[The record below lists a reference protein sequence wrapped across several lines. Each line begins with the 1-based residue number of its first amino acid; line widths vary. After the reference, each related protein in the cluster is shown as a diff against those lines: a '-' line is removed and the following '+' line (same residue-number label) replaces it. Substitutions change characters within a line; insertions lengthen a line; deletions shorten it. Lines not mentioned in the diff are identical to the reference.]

1 MDMQGSRPLTVTQQQ
16 AWEALND
23 PSVLKACIP
32 GCERID
38 STGGNAYA
46 LVKAIRLGPVAA
58 RFTGNLQVTGS
69 RAPDSYTLH
78 FDGNGGAAGF
88 GKGSANISLVPQG
101 EVCEL
106 AYTVNAQVGGK
117 IAQVGQRLIDRLAKS
132 MADRFFNRFDEEMRR
147 RFGPPEEAARAE
159 PPSGLKKMWS
169 KLTSAGRADAPP
181 SDN

>member
-117 IAQVGQRLIDRLAKS
+117 IAQIGSRLVASAAAKVS
-132 MADRFFNRFDEEMRR
+132 DGFFKAFETKMA
-147 RFGPPEEAARAE
+147 
-159 PPSGLKKMWS
+159 GLS
-169 KLTSAGRADAPP
+169 S
-181 SDN
+181 